1 MSQKNCNFAQKTRTM
16 TKKLNYDYC
25 HAAPVMEWMSHKWAL
40 VVLLRMEEACKADN
54 NAGIRFGELFR
65 TIPALSEKMLASTL
79 DYLDGEGLVHRETFA
94 ELPPRVEYRLTPL
107 ARNFLREIS
116 YVIEWGQLHYSEIMQ
131 ARSRAKLF

>member
-1 MSQKNCNFAQKTRTM
+1 MFYHRKYVSLHPKQGIM
-16 TKKLNYDYC
+16 PKKLNYDYC

-40 VVLLRMEEACKADN
+40 VVLLRMEEACKTDD
-54 NAGIRFGELFR
+54 NAGIRFSELFR

-79 DYLDGEGLVHRETFA
+79 DYLNGEGLVQRETFA

-131 ARSRAKLF
+131 GRMK